1 MPYLTSVSPSTTTQ
15 MTTNIHYHTQL
26 EAVWKS
32 DYVYDVTLKLIRE
45 ENTGTVGWNVTNS
58 HGFRLIYIDKNG
70 NVADTGNQSLAG
82 TNVKIVPGG
91 VAGEAGYKDRTAI
104 IKTWTIETH
113 AVNRRV
119 TAQYYA
125 TLNNT
130 SLGGSVES
138 VSFWAP
144 SPNINNAPILPDGS
158 NVYVRK
164 GGAWVRAKDIWIYK
178 NGLWTQV
185 PSGDMQV
192 RIGNTWKS

>member
-15 MTTNIHYHTQL
+15 MTTDIHYHTQL

-91 VAGEAGYKDRTAI
+91 VEGEAGYKDRTAI

-125 TLNNT
+125 TLDNT

-138 VSFWAP
+138 VSFWSP
-144 SPNINNAPILPDGS
+144 SSDINNAPILPDGP

-164 GGAWVRAKDIWIYK
+164 GGAWVRAKDIWVLK
-178 NGLWTQV
+178 GGVWKMAPT
-185 PSGDMQV
+185 GDIQV
-192 RIGNTWKS
+192 RIGNAWKS

>member
-15 MTTNIHYHTQL
+15 MTTDIHYHTLL
-26 EAVWKS
+26 EAAWKS

-45 ENTGTVGWNVTNS
+45 ENTGTVGWDVTTS

-70 NVADTGNQSLAG
+70 NIADTGNQSLAG
-82 TNVKIVPGG
+82 TNIKIVPGG
-91 VAGEAGYKDRTAI
+91 VEGEAGYKDRTAI

-125 TLNNT
+125 TLDNT

-138 VSFWAP
+138 VSFWSP
-144 SPNINNAPILPDGS
+144 SSDINNAPILPDGP

-164 GGAWVRAKDIWIYK
+164 GGAWVRAKDIWVLK
-178 NGLWTQV
+178 GGVWKMAPT
-185 PSGDMQV
+185 GDIQV
-192 RIGNTWKS
+192 RIGNAWKS